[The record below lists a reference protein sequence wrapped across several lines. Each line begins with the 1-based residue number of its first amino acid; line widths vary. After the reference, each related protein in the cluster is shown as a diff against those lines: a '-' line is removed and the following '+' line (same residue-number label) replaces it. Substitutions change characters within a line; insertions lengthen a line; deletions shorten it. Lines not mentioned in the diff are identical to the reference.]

1 MPPRPL
7 TLALLALLCCS
18 ACTPVRTVYD
28 SMGNEVNE
36 EENGGEK
43 DLMSTFEK
51 RFDAAFSE
59 QKTADGVPQT
69 TSSKVSSFQ
78 RDLEDARRM
87 DKSFSTGSF
96 DTGKQ
101 LDLRES
107 GFAGAGKRYAS
118 GKDGIEKTV
127 NSLYSTDLRPDFMN
141 ESHGISHSTRYTG
154 ADASNRSSL
163 EGLSTGARSQ
173 SFYLA
178 GETPY
183 NTSQQGSSY
192 VEHRRDKTQQPTI
205 INYQDYYRQHRNSVR
220 QLLGRDNDPA
230 QSGQ

>member
-1 MPPRPL
+1 MPLRLL
-7 TLALLALLCCS
+7 TVALLALLCCS

-59 QKTADGVPQT
+59 QKTTDGVPQT
-69 TSSKVSSFQ
+69 TSSKVSAFQ
-78 RDLEDARRM
+78 RDLDNARRM

-101 LDLRES
+101 LDLKDS
-107 GFAGAGKRYAS
+107 GFAGAGKRYS
-118 GKDGIEKTV
+118 TGKDGIEKTA
-127 NSLYSTDLRPDFMN
+127 NSLYSKDLRPDFMN

-154 ADASNRSSL
+154 ADSGIRSPL
-163 EGLSTGARSQ
+163 EGISTKERSQ
-173 SFYLA
+173 SYYLA
-178 GETPY
+178 GDTPY
-183 NTSQQGSSY
+183 STSQQDTGY
-192 VEHRRDKTQQPTI
+192 VEHRRNKTPQPTI
-205 INYQDYYRQHRNSVR
+205 TDYQDYYRQHRNSVR
-220 QLLGRDNDPA
+220 QLLGRDNEPS